1 MKSISFLVVLSILFS
16 LSLAGCARN
25 RIIIDK
31 KGVDMAA
38 YDQDLAECRAYAEES
53 GGAGAEAAKGAVGGA
68 VIGGAIGAVVGT
80 ERTAEKLGG
89 AGAITGA
96 VRGAARSRAE
106 KLHIV
111 KTCLSGRGYKVLN

>member
-16 LSLAGCARN
+16 LSLAGCAHN
-25 RIIIDK
+25 RIIIDQ

-53 GGAGAEAAKGAVGGA
+53 EGTGAEAAKGAVGGA
-68 VIGGAIGAVVGT
+68 IIGGAIGAAVGT
-80 ERTAEKLGG
+80 GRTAERLGG
-89 AGAITGA
+89 AVA
-96 VRGAARSRAE
+96 VIGAARGARKSRAE
-106 KLHIV
+106 KLKIV

>member
-1 MKSISFLVVLSILFS
+1 MKMYPSLVILSMLIS
-16 LSLAGCARN
+16 LSLAGCARD

-53 GGAGAEAAKGAVGGA
+53 EGAGAEAAKGAVGGA
-68 VIGGAIGAVVGT
+68 VVGGAIGAVVGNG
-80 ERTAEKLGG
+80 RTAEKLGG
-89 AGAITGA
+89 VGAITGA

-106 KLHIV
+106 KLKIV